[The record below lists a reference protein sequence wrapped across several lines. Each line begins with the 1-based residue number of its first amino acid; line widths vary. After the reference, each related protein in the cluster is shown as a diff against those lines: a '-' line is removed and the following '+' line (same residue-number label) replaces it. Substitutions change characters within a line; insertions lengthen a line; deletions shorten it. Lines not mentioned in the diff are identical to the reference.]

1 MKRKLLIMASLM
13 LTLLSCSPKVYTK
26 RSNTSKEYH
35 PLAIAMWDFSWLERR
50 WPGAGF
56 EDWDQVLDEF
66 KDLGYNAVR
75 IEAYPQ
81 LIAADPDREWVIEEV
96 WNNQCWGSPDV
107 NVVRVQPALNEFLA
121 KCKERDI
128 MVGLSS
134 WYRKDT
140 SHVER
145 KIKTPEDLAD
155 IWIATLKSIEEAGL
169 LDVILYTDLCNE
181 WPRNPFFRTVHPD
194 ARTWDAP
201 ASQEWMRRS
210 IEKIEEVYPDMPLTF
225 SFDNIFFSKYDNY
238 DAKTDYLDLFEH
250 HVWMM
255 KQNRWEFL
263 KESKYTFNRFSA
275 EGYKNLV
282 KYGEAAYR
290 AKPEYWN
297 NILINSIQELAEKS
311 ANLNKPLIT
320 TECWAVVDYKD
331 WPLLKWDWVM
341 DLCEIGVKTSAA
353 TGQWVAI
360 ATSNFC
366 EPQFVGMW
374 REKEWHK
381 RMTTIIKEA
390 KINPDLIQ
398 DPQNQKLFKRMKK
411 TR

>member
-1 MKRKLLIMASLM
+1 MWRSCAVQEGVTQGQKLGSQTA
-13 LTLLSCSPKVYTK
+13 K
-26 RSNTSKEYH
+26 
-35 PLAIAMWDFSWLERR
+35 
-50 WPGAGF
+50 G
-56 EDWDQVLDEF
+56 
-66 KDLGYNAVR
+66 KDRG
-75 IEAYPQ
+75 
-81 LIAADPDREWVIEEV
+81 
-96 WNNQCWGSPDV
+96 
-107 NVVRVQPALNEFLA
+107 
-121 KCKERDI
+121 K
-128 MVGLSS
+128 
-134 WYRKDT
+134 
-140 SHVER
+140 
-145 KIKTPEDLAD
+145 
-155 IWIATLKSIEEAGL
+155 
-169 LDVILYTDLCNE
+169 
-181 WPRNPFFRTVHPD
+181 
-194 ARTWDAP
+194 
-201 ASQEWMRRS
+201 
-210 IEKIEEVYPDMPLTF
+210 YPDMPLTF

-381 RMTTIIKEA
+381 RMTTIIKDA